1 MATDKKKSYSQ
12 HHIDNLKK
20 YIIKTFYRNPRDYKI
35 QVKIIF
41 LTTIENLK
49 VIKDI
54 FEYIKNQTLRMK
66 NYYKSNKQVVEQ
78 GEK

>member
-1 MATDKKKSYSQ
+1 M
-12 HHIDNLKK
+12 
-20 YIIKTFYRNPRDYKI
+20 
-35 QVKIIF
+35 
-41 LTTIENLK
+41 IENFK

-54 FEYIKNQTLRMK
+54 FEYIKNQNLRMK